1 MSAVIY
7 MNFKN
12 NLLIKGL
19 LLNFMTVPALADAT
33 NGTSALMPNL
43 NSGWAGLPPDVQK
56 WVTWIISVAFA
67 LFVAV
72 AIIYTFGG
80 SIKAIIGGQRGDVAG
95 RSSGISE
102 AFMGVGIVIIAI
114 IAILLILY
122 VASSV

>member
-1 MSAVIY
+1 

-12 NLLIKGL
+12 NLLIKGV
-19 LLNFMTVPALADAT
+19 LLNFMAVPALADAT

-56 WVTWIISVAFA
+56 WITWIIGAAFA

-80 SIKAIIGGQRGDVAG
+80 TIKAIISGNRGDVAG

-102 AFMGVGIVIIAI
+102 AFLGVGIVIIAVL
-114 IAILLILY
+114 AIMLILY